1 MSLAVNVLIRNP
13 QDDRVIPRF
22 SRYLAE
28 SLDGWY
34 VTARPDPAAD
44 AYYLSCYLE
53 WSIMQP
59 LPDRPVGAYFTHREE
74 NPVNGPKA
82 RLFDTIASLVDL
94 RLVTA
99 AMYAEMLADC
109 GPVAQ
114 IPPPVERER
123 FAPSPPQSPGGRVA
137 GFSGYTYGN
146 GRKGERLA
154 ADLVARKWPGVQWR
168 ASGRGWPV
176 ATARYRWAEMPAF
189 YQSLDVLVVTAS
201 VEGVPMPALEALAC
215 GVSVVI
221 PFGVGLLDELPTRP
235 GIHRYKR
242 GDGDDLAKAFGEAVL
257 DRETVN
263 REALRAMTEPY
274 TIGNWCAGHQAA
286 FEMLLRPA
294 QQPEEPMEKVLTG
307 RDDEIMTAVRRS
319 WGEVDAVL
327 KWVAKHIPYIKR
339 QVAAYQGAILAY
351 YAHTYNRP
359 GARFL
364 EIGTAIGYSACVM
377 ATAAPLARITT
388 LNPKP
393 GEFEKAVKNLYI
405 RSNVRVVQK
414 TSQEFGKEGGG
425 ELYDLIFVDGDHA
438 YNMVLHDARF
448 FNRLKPG
455 GLILFHDYSPDGS
468 ARPSHGSFEALNY
481 LQERQREFDVK
492 VIGTGN
498 VGLAGWI
505 RQEGEKWDAD

>member
-1 MSLAVNVLIRNP
+1 MSLAVNILIRNP

-28 SLDGWY
+28 HLDGWY

-53 WSIMQP
+53 WSVMQP

-74 NPVNGPKA
+74 NPANGPKA

-94 RLVTA
+94 RIVTA
-99 AMYAEMLADC
+99 RLYGDMLSEY

-114 IPPPVERER
+114 IPPPVEQER
-123 FAPSPPQSPGGRVA
+123 FTIPKKRNRALMA

-154 ADLVARKWPGVQWR
+154 AKLADAYPQVRWR

-176 ATARYRWAEMPAF
+176 PTYRYSWAEMPAF
-189 YQSLDVLVVTAS
+189 YQALDVLVITAA

-215 GVSVVI
+215 GVSLVV
-221 PFGVGLLDELPTRP
+221 PRGVGLLDELDDVL

-242 GDGDDLAKAFGEAVL
+242 GDVGDLVRVFGQAIKQ
-257 DRETVN
+257 RGQVN
-263 REALRAMTEPY
+263 QEALRDVVAPY
-274 TIGNWCAGHQAA
+274 TITNWCAGHSAA
-286 FEMLLRPA
+286 FEML
-294 QQPEEPMEKVLTG
+294 EEPMEQIFTG
-307 RDDEIMTAVRRS
+307 RDDEIVAAVRRS
-319 WGEVDAVL
+319 WAEIDTVL
-327 KWVAKHIPYIKR
+327 KWAAKHIPYIKR
-339 QVAAYQGAILAY
+339 QVAVYQGAILAY
-351 YAHTYNRP
+351 YAHNYNRS

-388 LNPKP
+388 LNPKN
-393 GEFEKAVKNLYI
+393 GEFEKAVKNLRV
-405 RSNVRVVQK
+405 RSNVHVVKK
-414 TSQEFGKEGGG
+414 TSQEFWLDGGS
-425 ELYDLIFVDGDHA
+425 EQYDMIFVDGDHA
-438 YNMVLHDARF
+438 YNMVLHDAQF

-455 GLILFHDYSPDGS
+455 GLIIFHDYSPDGS
-468 ARPSHGSFEALNY
+468 ARPSHGSFEALND
-481 LQERQREFDVK
+481 LQEKHRKFDVK

-498 VGLAGWI
+498 VGMAGWV
-505 RQEGEKWDAD
+505 RQEGEAWA